1 MKIRRSTLILGALLA
16 LLLSTSRMTP
26 ARPSQ
31 EAPLIK
37 AKVQAAVDKLMR
49 DGAIP
54 GINAAVVLADG
65 TLFGVSAG
73 WRDREG
79 REALTPGDLMLSGSI
94 GKTYVAA
101 LALQFVKEGSLSLDA
116 KVERYL
122 GKEPWF
128 SRLPNALDMTVR
140 MLLNHT
146 SGLMNHDQKPAFLK
160 SLMLR
165 PDKKWK
171 PGELLG
177 FLAGE
182 SPLFPSGQGW
192 HYSDSNYI
200 LVGSILEHLS
210 GQPYYELLKQ
220 RVLMPLGLKETIPS
234 DSRRIPGLVQG
245 YAGEG
250 NSFGLPDAML
260 VDGVFAVNPQAEWT
274 GGGLASTAMDLARW
288 AKLLYEGKAFDASL
302 LPVMLDGVATDTGS
316 EIRYGLGV
324 VIRPTA
330 LGPSYSHGGIFPGY
344 RSVIVYFPEKKL
356 SVALQLNTSDS
367 AAFPKPYFDM
377 AIDVAQSVLGQ

>member
-1 MKIRRSTLILGALLA
+1 MESLKIQIDNREIEASAGMTILQAAENAGIKIPTLCHHRDFIPSGSCRICVVELEGSSRLTGSCHTPVADGMVIRTKSPKVLSARKATVELLLA
-16 LLLSTSRMTP
+16 GHTGPCVMDFRAAQCDLHKIASDLEVAP
-26 ARPSQ
+26 PSQ
-31 EAPLIK
+31 
-37 AKVQAAVDKLMR
+37 R
-49 DGAIP
+49 
-54 GINAAVVLADG
+54 NAYL
-65 TLFGVSAG
+65 
-73 WRDREG
+73 
-79 REALTPGDLMLSGSI
+79 DL
-94 GKTYVAA
+94 
-101 LALQFVKEGSLSLDA
+101 D
-116 KVERYL
+116 
-122 GKEPWF
+122 
-128 SRLPNALDMTVR
+128 
-140 MLLNHT
+140 
-146 SGLMNHDQKPAFLK
+146 
-160 SLMLR
+160 
-165 PDKKWK
+165 
-171 PGELLG
+171 

-182 SPLFPSGQGW
+182 SPLFPAGQGW

>member
-1 MKIRRSTLILGALLA
+1 MRIRRPTRTLGALLV
-16 LLLSTSRMTP
+16 LLFSTSRMTP

-37 AKVQAAVDKLMR
+37 AKIQAAVDKLKR
-49 DGAIP
+49 DGTIP

-65 TLFGVSAG
+65 TLIEVSAG
-73 WRDREG
+73 WRDRTG
-79 REALTPGDLMLSGSI
+79 REALKPGDLMLSGSI

-101 LALQFVKEGSLSLDA
+101 LALQFVQEGSLSLEA
-116 KVERYL
+116 KVARYL

-128 SRLPNALDMTVR
+128 SRLPNAPDMTVR

-146 SGLMNHDQKPAFLK
+146 SGLMNHDQKPAFLR
-160 SLMLR
+160 SLMLT
-165 PDKKWK
+165 PDKTWT

-182 SPLFPSGQGW
+182 SPLFPAGQGW

-210 GQPYYELLKQ
+210 SRPYYELLKH

-250 NSFGLPDAML
+250 NPFGLPDAML
-260 VDGVFAVNPQAEWT
+260 VDGVFVVNPQAEWT
-274 GGGLASTAMDLARW
+274 GGGLASTARDLARW

-302 LPVMLDGVATDTGS
+302 LPFMLDGVATDMGP

-330 LGPSYSHGGIFPGY
+330 WGPSYCHGGIFPGY
-344 RSVIVYFPEKKL
+344 RSVIVYVPEKRI
-356 SVALQLNTSDS
+356 SVALQLNTSDP

-377 AIDVAQSVLGQ
+377 AIDVARAALEP

>member
-1 MKIRRSTLILGALLA
+1 MLVLSALLV
-16 LLLSTSRMTP
+16 LLFSASRTTP
-26 ARPSQ
+26 ARPAQ

-37 AKVQAAVDKLMR
+37 AKIQAAVDRLQR
-49 DGAIP
+49 DGTIP

-65 TLFGVSAG
+65 TLIRVSAG

-79 REALTPGDLMLSGSI
+79 RETLKPGDRMLSGSI

-101 LALQFVKEGSLSLDA
+101 LALQLVKEGSLSLDA

-122 GKEPWF
+122 GREPWF
-128 SRLPNALDMTVR
+128 MQLPNARDMTVR

-146 SGLMNHDQKPAFLK
+146 SGLMKHEAKPEFLK
-160 SLMLR
+160 SPTLLT
-165 PDKKWK
+165 DKTWK
-171 PGELLG
+171 PEQLLG

-182 SPLFPSGQGW
+182 PPLFPAGQGW

-200 LVGSILEHLS
+200 LVGLIIERLT
-210 GQPYYELLKQ
+210 GRPYYDLLKQ
-220 RVLMPLGLKETIPS
+220 RLLLPLGLKATIPS
-234 DSRRIPGLVQG
+234 DSRRIPGVVQG
-245 YAGEG
+245 YAGAG
-250 NSFGLPDAML
+250 NSFGFPDAML

-288 AKLLYEGKAFDASL
+288 AKLLFEGKAFDASL
-302 LPVMLDGVATDTGS
+302 LPVMLDGVATDMGPG
-316 EIRYGLGV
+316 IRYGLGV
-324 VIRPTA
+324 VLRPTP

-344 RSVIVYFPEKKL
+344 RSVIAYFPDRRS

-367 AAFPKPYFDM
+367 AAFPKPYFEM
-377 AIDVAQSVLGQ
+377 AVDVARAALEH